1 MVLLFFNFWLLRSPW
16 VWICNQQMGQNRS
29 LMCRKMLMG
38 WAWKQYNHFSPHFID
53 QWTHPLV
60 PQSLLTTRALGYLFS
75 LCAQEK
81 EMFGEQL
88 INLHY
93 HSSQGTI
100 VGWDNSWE
108 VLTWRPARMQVCAWL
123 LSCVWLFA
131 TPWTAAC
138 QASLSIGF
146 SSQEYWSGLPFPSP
160 GQPKYAYYE
169 LSISI
174 YDHHYGIVAHLSIF
188 FHILDVLGLL
198 W

>member
-1 MVLLFFNFWLLRSPW
+1 MVLFLCQAKGEHSRIAPQELCPFPGEVLLFSHGFVSD
-16 VWICNQQMGQNRS
+16 S
-29 LMCRKMLMG
+29 
-38 WAWKQYNHFSPHFID
+38 
-53 QWTHPLV
+53 
-60 PQSLLTTRALGYLFS
+60 
-75 LCAQEK
+75 
-81 EMFGEQL
+81 
-88 INLHY
+88 
-93 HSSQGTI
+93 
-100 VGWDNSWE
+100 
-108 VLTWRPARMQVCAWL
+108 
-123 LSCVWLFA
+123 FA

-198 W
+198 